1 MPKTPTARKSDPSTS
16 HAAARSI
23 ARKAPTHRDLALKA
37 LRKAGRKGLTDF
49 ELADTVGVRQT
60 SIGVRRGEL
69 ASLGL
74 VEKVTDRKGEVVT
87 RPSPSGRASIAWR
100 VIK

>member
-1 MPKTPTARKSDPSTS
+1 MPTTPTARKSDPSTS
-16 HAAARSI
+16 HAAARSV
-23 ARKAPTHRDLALKA
+23 KKVAPTHRDLALKT

-49 ELADTVGVRQT
+49 ELADVVGVRQT

-74 VEKVTDRKGEVVT
+74 VEKVTDRNGSVVT
-87 RPSPSGRASIAWR
+87 RPAPSGRAAIAWR
-100 VIK
+100 IVK